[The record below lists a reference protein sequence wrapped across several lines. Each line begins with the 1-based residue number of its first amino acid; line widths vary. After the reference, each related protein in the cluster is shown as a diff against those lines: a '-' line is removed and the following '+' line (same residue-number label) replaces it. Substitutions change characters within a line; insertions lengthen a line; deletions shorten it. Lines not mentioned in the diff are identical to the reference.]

1 MQEKLNLPAGTHGAV
16 WYYKALLS
24 EVRPMHRHRELEL
37 NIVTA
42 GRASYLLGDRR
53 YELGADDLVW
63 LFPAQ
68 EHQLIDRSPDYEMW
82 IVVFSPAGLQGA
94 VRGTGAAV
102 LAEKLPVGRFCKSL
116 ARADALALGRL
127 CAELQGAEKSP
138 SLVNA
143 GLRYLLLR
151 GWEKFTAA
159 SDEPTYHALHPAV
172 ENALSL
178 LRRGESEESLLELS
192 RHARLSA
199 ARLSRA
205 FKQQVGLG
213 IAEYRNRMRLERFLE
228 SYGKERRITTLAAAF
243 EAGFN
248 SYAQFYRV
256 FCRLMGQSPADY
268 RRRTGIKR

>member
-1 MQEKLNLPAGTHGAV
+1 MQEKLNLPIGTHGAV
-16 WYYKALLS
+16 WYYKARLS

-68 EHQLIDRSPDYEMW
+68 EHQLIDRSDDYEMW
-82 IVVFSPAGLQGA
+82 IAVFSPTALLGA
-94 VRGTGAAV
+94 VRGTTAAI
-102 LAEKLPVGRFCKSL
+102 LTEKSPSGRFCKSL

-127 CAELQGAEKSP
+127 CTELQGEALAP
-138 SLVNA
+138 YLVNA
-143 GLRYLLLR
+143 GLRYLILR
-151 GWEKFTAA
+151 GWERFVAA
-159 SDEPTYHALHPAV
+159 NDEPTYHALHPAV

-199 ARLSRA
+199 TRLSRA
-205 FKQQVGLG
+205 FKQQVGIG

-228 SYGKERRITTLAAAF
+228 LYGKERRITTLAAAF

-256 FCRLMGQSPADY
+256 FFRLMGLSPAEY
-268 RRRTGIKR
+268 RRRAGIKR